1 MEEFKSDCAEA
12 MYNGS
17 VEAMAED
24 YHEVNAENFKEANGI
39 LLMDQDLDD

>member
-12 MYNGS
+12 MFNGS
-17 VEAMAED
+17 VEAMAEEYND
-24 YHEVNAENFKEANGI
+24 VNNCYSKDANI